1 MFVGNGTSLELAAN
15 RRLKGRR
22 LCQSDVGA
30 AFAAGVR
37 SCQLH
42 LCLCGSQREAVVDS
56 VEECAAWGQLGRIS
70 RCLAMAVSPER
81 VPCAVYCVLV
91 LGSRSGVIG
100 VCFDFGAPN
109 LSLGWGRSC
118 VCKLSSSADWAR
130 VDGVHPADSGC
141 LAASAYLD

>member
-1 MFVGNGTSLELAAN
+1 MFVGNGTSLEFAAN

-22 LCQSDVGA
+22 LCQSYVGA

-56 VEECAAWGQLGRIS
+56 VEECAVLGQLGRIS

-81 VPCAVYCVLV
+81 VPCARILRARPGQPAGRHRRLFRFRSAKFISRMGAVLRLQTLV
-91 LGSRSGVIG
+91 IRGLGTRRRS
-100 VCFDFGAPN
+100 A
-109 LSLGWGRSC
+109 
-118 VCKLSSSADWAR
+118 
-130 VDGVHPADSGC
+130 SG
-141 LAASAYLD
+141 